1 MDRDFRDAMSLV
13 PSSVSII
20 ASLDDSKI
28 TACTISS
35 LVSVSIDAANPEI
48 LFVLKKGSFTGSS
61 IKGNKIFS
69 LNVLASN
76 QKIYADSFSKTRDFD
91 HEFDSKNWRMSPG
104 RTVELIGSR
113 VFMACE
119 LIQVYEDHL
128 ADIYIAKVLDFKFDN
143 AKPALIYDERKYG
156 TLIPISNII
165 ESKVKFEQ

>member
-20 ASLDDSKI
+20 ASLNEAKI

-35 LVSVSIDAANPEI
+35 LVSVSIDPVSPEI
-48 LFVLKKGSFTGSS
+48 LFVLKKGSFTGSL
-61 IKGNKIFS
+61 IKIYKFFS
-69 LNVLASN
+69 LNVLSSN
-76 QKIYADSFSKTRDFD
+76 QKIYADNFSKTRDFD

-128 ADIYIAKVLDFKFDN
+128 ADIYIAKVLDHKFDN
-143 AKPALIYDERKYG
+143 TKPALIYDERKYG
-156 TLIPISNII
+156 TFNPN
-165 ESKVKFEQ
+165 